1 MELFGKHACFVQQR
15 QNSAGLLGSLSCAH
29 GCCAIVGTDFSPRS
43 SSSQLL
49 LPPRISHAVVSR
61 TSDRK
66 YRTLCQWVC
75 QHQEQL
81 VDRLRVEAR
90 ATVSAGRRSII
101 GRRRSTSRRPEGS
114 GGVNVGLELEIL
126 AFMLQSPNSNAF
138 PSKEELLCAGR
149 RDLVDAIIS
158 EGGWLAAGWEKKA
171 NVSSLGSGVPEIAQR
186 PPSRQRA
193 LRSKTK
199 AVRSS
204 HHRRGRPKLV
214 ERTALSNDESTCE
227 NSQPNESQQD
237 ATWGRP
243 DDENIDSRRDGN
255 SIDDSGAAP
264 LEPVEKDQNFF
275 PNVEPALPFFEQ
287 VRKDQ
292 GSRFP
297 SSSVEYLWEFG
308 SLSDFIKGRKLDT
321 TSGMMQR
328 QQLGLS
334 GHSSVRK
341 SRLDSGVAKRRS
353 ETCDKRFTSGDA
365 KSKHDS
371 FVKKA
376 GLRRARQGSK
386 CEPGRNVNKGLDKA
400 CTVKHDSRVDLPV
413 NLKAELNNAP
423 TLGHDSK
430 GSEARLDA
438 AAQGLKDLED
448 RQVSIPQPKVD
459 KPVISEQ
466 ETSANKASSS
476 NEQLLEA
483 STNGP
488 SSRELIID
496 AEAKL
501 KEEKKQKKKKRRKL
515 KTEKPVEVINEP
527 VESDGTLDWINQM
540 VDQREKWML
549 EAKPSFEERTSD
561 KPKSVQDRIRS
572 LEDKLSATRTA
583 LQSGREALGRKGD
596 EQEQPNTPSDVHLQR
611 LSELRD
617 ASDQLEYT
625 ENKILRTY
633 SELTTTRAQVAAL
646 EGKHGLEIMD
656 VFKVSD
662 DNEKKIEKATTGLRS
677 LRPARIVWPN
687 PAKEVFLIG
696 SFDGWNQKIKMELSG
711 AGVFLATVPLHPGRY
726 EIKFIVDGTWRVD
739 TARPIVYGGGYE
751 NNVLT
756 IPETFLWRH

>member
-15 QNSAGLLGSLSCAH
+15 HNSAGLLGSLSSS
-29 GCCAIVGTDFSPRS
+29 AIVGTDFCPRWSP
-43 SSSQLL
+43 SQLL
-49 LPPRISHAVVSR
+49 LLPRISHAVVSR

-66 YRTLCQWVC
+66 YWTLWQWVC
-75 QHQEQL
+75 QRQDQRA
-81 VDRLRVEAR
+81 DRLRVETR
-90 ATVSAGRRSII
+90 ATVSARRRSII

-114 GGVNVGLELEIL
+114 GGVNVDLELEIL
-126 AFMLQSPNSNAF
+126 AFMLQSTNSNAF

-149 RDLVDAIIS
+149 HDLVDAIIS

-171 NVSSLGSGVPEIAQR
+171 NVSSLGSGVPEIAHR

-204 HHRRGRPKLV
+204 RQRRGRPKPV
-214 ERTALSNDESTCE
+214 ERRALSNDESTCE
-227 NSQPNESQQD
+227 NSEPNESQQD
-237 ATWGRP
+237 ATQGRS
-243 DDENIDSRRDGN
+243 DGENIGSERDGN

-264 LEPVEKDQNFF
+264 SEPAEKDRNFSSDGK
-275 PNVEPALPFFEQ
+275 PALPFSE

-297 SSSVEYLWEFG
+297 SPSVQYLWEFG
-308 SLSDFIKGRKLDT
+308 SLSHFIEDRKLDT

-328 QQLGLS
+328 QQRGLS
-334 GHSSVRK
+334 DHSSVRK
-341 SRLDSGVAKRRS
+341 CRSDSGVAKRGS
-353 ETCDKRFTSGDA
+353 KICDKKYTSGDA
-365 KSKHDS
+365 KSKDDS

-386 CEPGRNVNKGLDKA
+386 CEPGRNVNKGLDSA
-400 CTVKHDSRVDLPV
+400 CTVKQDSRVDLPV
-413 NLKAELNNAP
+413 NTKAELDNGP
-423 TLGHDSK
+423 TLGQDSK
-430 GSEARLDA
+430 GSEGTLGA
-438 AAQGLKDLED
+438 AAQGVQDLEN
-448 RQVSIPQPKVD
+448 RQVPIPQPKVD

-466 ETSANKASSS
+466 ETSINKASSS
-476 NEQLLEA
+476 EEQPLESPTNE
-483 STNGP
+483 P

-496 AEAKL
+496 AEAKI
-501 KEEKKQKKKKRRKL
+501 KEEKKQKKKKRRKM
-515 KTEKPVEVINEP
+515 KTEKPVEVVNEP
-527 VESDGTLDWINQM
+527 VESNGTLDWINQM

-549 EAKPSFEERTSD
+549 EAKPSIEEGTSD

-596 EQEQPNTPSDVHLQR
+596 EQEQPNIPSDSHLQR
-611 LSELRD
+611 LSKLRD

-646 EGKHGLEIMD
+646 EGKHGLEIRD
-656 VFKVSD
+656 VLKVSED
-662 DNEKKIEKATTGLRS
+662 KVKKIEKATTGLQS
-677 LRPARIVWPN
+677 LLPARIVWPN

-756 IPETFLWRH
+756 IPETFPWRH